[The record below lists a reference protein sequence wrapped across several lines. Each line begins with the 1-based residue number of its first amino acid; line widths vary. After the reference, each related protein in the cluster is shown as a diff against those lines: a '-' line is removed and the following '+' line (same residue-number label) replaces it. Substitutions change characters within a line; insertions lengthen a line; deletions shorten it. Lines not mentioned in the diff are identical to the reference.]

1 MSQRSHKIS
10 FEANPTQRAFIESR
24 AEADL
29 FDCRKGEGKSAALAW
44 SCFFHTQDS
53 VRRYGVAPEWVF
65 IRDTWENM
73 RRSTQREFFHWF
85 PPGVIGEYFEGKRE
99 FHWRGEQV
107 GLQGRVTFMGVDD
120 EADASKLAS
129 MPLGGCAIDEPS
141 PATGDG
147 GGVSKFV
154 FQTAM
159 MQLRQRGL
167 GWYAM
172 KLAQNNPDE
181 SHWTYSTFW
190 DPGTPELKPPD
201 HLPPRQQGGFRPW
214 QTKVPENVKNLPK
227 GYYEGQRVL
236 LAGRD
241 DLIRRFVDGKH
252 GHQQVGRPV
261 TPEWVDDLHLADDL
275 RPVAGVPL
283 QLLWDGGHNPTC
295 IISQVTPL
303 GNWLVF
309 EVIVGD
315 GIGMV
320 QLIEDVVKPR
330 LTDRFRDWFV
340 DRGGFGWRHIGDPAL
355 DQREQSSIF
364 QSAALVIRREL
375 GGVFLKG
382 PVKPDARIR
391 PLRAVL
397 SKHHGGRGVVQ
408 VDRSHGK
415 ALWHALRGG
424 WHWRVGRTGAI
435 GEIPKNIHSHPGDA
449 FGYGAAVLFPV
460 GRLLTPGVVGGSA
473 PRPYFTG
480 GRRGL
485 GFERPGY
492 RPPPEVLG

>member
-1 MSQRSHKIS
+1 MR
-10 FEANPTQRAFIESR
+10 
-24 AEADL
+24 D
-29 FDCRKGEGKSAALAW
+29 
-44 SCFFHTQDS
+44 
-53 VRRYGVAPEWVF
+53 GVGPEWVF

-85 PPGVIGEYFEGKRE
+85 PPGVIGDYAEGKKE
-99 FHWRGEQV
+99 FVWRGEQV
-107 GLQGRVTFMGVDD
+107 GLVGRVTFMGVDD

-147 GGVSKFV
+147 GGVSRFV

-181 SHWTYSTFW
+181 SHWTYEVFW
-190 DPGTPELKPPD
+190 DPGTPQMRPVGK
-201 HLPPRQQGGFRPW
+201 LPPRQVGGFRPW
-214 QTKVPENVKNLPK
+214 QTREPENVKNLPA

-241 DLIRRFVDGKH
+241 DLIRRFVEGKH
-252 GHQQVGRPV
+252 GHQQVGRAV
-261 TPEWVDDLHLADDL
+261 TPEWSDDVHLSVGLEAV
-275 RPVAGVPL
+275 RGVPL

-295 IISQVTPL
+295 IVTQVTPL
-303 GNWLVF
+303 GSWLILEAV
-309 EVIVGD
+309 VGD

-320 QLIEDVVKPR
+320 ELIEDVVKPR
-330 LTDRFRDWFV
+330 LTDRFRDWFA
-340 DRGGFGWRHIGDPAL
+340 DKGGPGWRHIGDPAL
-355 DQREQSSIF
+355 ESREQSSIL

-375 GGVFLKG
+375 GGSFIKG
-382 PVKPDARIR
+382 PVKPDDRVR

-397 SKHHGGRGVVQ
+397 RKLVGGRGLVQ
-408 VDRSHGK
+408 VDRVWAK
-415 ALWHALRGG
+415 PVWHALRGG
-424 WHWRVGRTGAI
+424 WHNRVGRTGGI
-435 GEIPKNIHSHPGDA
+435 GEIVKDIHSHPGDA
-449 FGYGAAVLFPV
+449 VGYGAAVLFPV
-460 GRLLTPGVVGGSA
+460 GRLLTPGAVGVSA

-480 GRRGL
+480 GRGGL
-485 GFERPGY
+485 GFERPGFKGFP
-492 RPPPEVLG
+492 RELKG